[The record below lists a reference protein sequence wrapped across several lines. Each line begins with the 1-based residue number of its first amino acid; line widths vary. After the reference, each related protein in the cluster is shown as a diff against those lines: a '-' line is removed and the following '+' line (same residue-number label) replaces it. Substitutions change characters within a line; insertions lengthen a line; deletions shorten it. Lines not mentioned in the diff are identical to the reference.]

1 VKKFIIF
8 IVFIL
13 PFFKVSAYE
22 IGLSDFGVNYQLLQV
37 DKNTKTEMQ
46 VGDFAHGL
54 GLYFTYTP
62 YKYTDFIYKH
72 WQSTIGGD
80 FVYIS
85 DESPFSQS
93 VTEKNKSDVSNKS
106 SKVLGYSVY
115 LETGSSAYIKGFDS
129 LMAGLMFGYKYN
141 NIDRTIFKCSDCHK
155 EDLNSFSHSMYLK
168 PFIVF
173 NISNGLHG
181 QLYLS
186 HYFGRSGF
194 KHGLGLQITF

>member
-1 VKKFIIF
+1 VKRLMIFII
-8 IVFIL
+8 FIL

-22 IGLSDFGVNYQLLQV
+22 IGLSDYGFNYQLLQV
-37 DKNTKTEMQ
+37 DKHTKTEMQ
-46 VGDFAHGL
+46 VGDFAHAL

-62 YKYTDFIYKH
+62 YKYTNYIYKH

-93 VTEKNKSDVSNKS
+93 VTGKNNSDVSNKS
-106 SKVLGYSVY
+106 SKVMGYSVY
-115 LETGSSAYIKGFDS
+115 LETGLSAYVKGFDS
-129 LMAGLMFGYKYN
+129 LRAGFMLGYKYN
-141 NIDRTIFKCSDCHK
+141 NIDRTIFKCSDCNK
-155 EDLNSFSHSMYLK
+155 QDLNRFSHAIYLK
-168 PFIVF
+168 PFIAF
-173 NISNGLHG
+173 NIFNGIYG

-186 HYFGRSGF
+186 HYFESSGF